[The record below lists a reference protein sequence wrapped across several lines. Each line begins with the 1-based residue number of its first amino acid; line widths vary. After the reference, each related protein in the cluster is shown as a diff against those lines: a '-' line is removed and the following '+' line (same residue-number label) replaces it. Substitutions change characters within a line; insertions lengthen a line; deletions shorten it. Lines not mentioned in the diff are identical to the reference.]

1 MGSWEMRDAFVRLC
15 DAVIPCLNG
24 VCVLGGAQGRSQRS
38 VCPHAVRFVLINSVL
53 MLCFAGRVPS
63 LQQMLV
69 GERFCRYSCAQPQ
82 ARGADVRGRC
92 LGGCLCYGFMQLSAM
107 KGSKGS
113 ASPPGLGCA
122 GSCRRGCGGRP
133 CLGAGERLEEG
144 LPRRELDGLC

>member
-15 DAVIPCLNG
+15 DAVIPWLNG

-92 LGGCLCYGFMQLSAM
+92 LRGLFVLWIYAAFCNERKQRVCLSSRAGLCWFVQTRMWRPAV
-107 KGSKGS
+107 
-113 ASPPGLGCA
+113 PG
-122 GSCRRGCGGRP
+122 RRGKAGGR
-133 CLGAGERLEEG
+133 AA
-144 LPRRELDGLC
+144 